1 MGSLALALVGA
12 ARTVGRAAASL
23 WFRRISISRME
34 GTRAAPLPTDGPPA
48 SGEWV
53 WACKHFLHLVY
64 NRLFASRTVES

>member
-1 MGSLALALVGA
+1 
-12 ARTVGRAAASL
+12 
-23 WFRRISISRME
+23 ME